1 MDNEKVRFVQIGV
14 EPVARVLIDAEE
26 WYLSDANAGP
36 GEVYLEV
43 KNVPAF
49 DAQTLLQ
56 NLGNVIEGVSERD
69 TQRYLVPGP
78 GRIYNA
84 LRSERDKLVTTKG
97 VAAGN
102 RITACNRLMT
112 ALRGR
117 LANLLKS

>member
-56 NLGNVIEGVSERD
+56 NLGNVIGGVSERD
-69 TQRYLVPGP
+69 TQQYFVPGP
-78 GRIYNA
+78 GRIFTA
-84 LRSERDKLVTTKG
+84 LKAERDKIVTTKG
-97 VAAGN
+97 AAAGN
-102 RITACNRLMT
+102 RIAACNRLMK
-112 ALRGR
+112 ALRAR
-117 LANLLKS
+117 LQIY